1 MDIRIQVIGLGYIG
15 LPTAICLAEKNNNVY
30 GCDIDLEKLKN
41 IKTFNV
47 DKNEPNLQEKL
58 KSVYESSLHISS
70 KIIDSDVYIICVPTP
85 FLDDKTPDI
94 SFIINVVNEIS
105 PRLKKGDLVV
115 LESTAPIGT
124 TDRIRDIIKKNRAD
138 LNLST
143 NYDHINSDISI
154 AYCPE
159 RVLPGNIFQELCQ
172 NDRVIGGVTRKCS
185 QAASKIYKLFVK
197 GNISFTDSNTAE
209 FVKLAENTYRDI
221 NIAIANEFSMMA
233 DEGGLDIQ
241 EIISITNKHP
251 RVDILK
257 PGVGVGG
264 HCLAVDPYFLAHSF
278 PKQSGLTLES
288 RRVNLKKENFS
299 YRKIIDF
306 IRTNKI
312 STLCLFGISYKP
324 DSNDL
329 RESPSYRILIQLL
342 KSGVK
347 VNVCEPNVSSLS
359 VESKM
364 CNLISIEDA
373 IDKSDGFIFLVPHKE
388 FHSIKR
394 ESLRNPFLD
403 FCNLFEQS

>member
-1 MDIRIQVIGLGYIG
+1 MGIKIQIIGLGYIG
-15 LPTAICLAEKNNNVY
+15 LPTAICLAEKNSSVY
-30 GCDIDLEKLKN
+30 GCDIDLDKIKD

-47 DKNEPNLQEKL
+47 DKNEPNLQVKL

-85 FLDDKTPDI
+85 FLDDKTPDL

-124 TDRIRDIIKKNRAD
+124 THTVRDIIKKNRED
-138 LNLST
+138 LNLS
-143 NYDHINSDISI
+143 NDYDCMNSDVNI

-159 RVLPGNIFQELCQ
+159 RVLPGNIFQELYQ

-185 QAASKIYKLFVK
+185 QAASKVYKLFVK

-233 DEGGLDIQ
+233 DNRGLDIQ

-278 PKQSGLTLES
+278 PKQSSLTLES
-288 RRVNLKKENFS
+288 RRVNLEKENFS
-299 YRKIIDF
+299 YKKIINF
-306 IRTNKI
+306 IRANEI

-324 DSNDL
+324 NSNDL
-329 RESPSYRILIQLL
+329 RESPSYRILKKLL
-342 KSGVK
+342 KSGTK
-347 VNVCEPNVSSLS
+347 VNVCEPNIDSLGID
-359 VESKM
+359 SKI
-364 CNLISIEDA
+364 CNLISIEEA
-373 IDKSDGFIFLVPHKE
+373 IEKSDGLVFLVPHKE
-388 FHSIKR
+388 FHSINR
-394 ESLRNPFLD
+394 ESLRNPYLD
-403 FCNLFEQS
+403 FCNLFRQL